1 MCLIPVME
9 HHHDVL
15 IPSLMRGTG
24 PHPANIFCHNVKKEF
39 HLESLTRRERW
50 WWSVEM
56 FSAVM
61 MPGLQA
67 TAAVSAACNNPAVI
81 TIIQSDPLASEPIF
95 AASSSRVENRK
106 IPETMWHY
114 WVWWHLL
121 LPGLVTM
128 GPVVSRH
135 LFVWQPRPGTGA
147 VTLSA
152 WPEFVTRCH
161 PASRVTFPSRMW
173 RQYF

>member
-1 MCLIPVME
+1 MCLIPVSGASLALSDTISDARRTGTQPTPSGHIKKNSILRISQE
-9 HHHDVL
+9 IIICWDV
-15 IPSLMRGTG
+15 
-24 PHPANIFCHNVKKEF
+24 FC
-39 HLESLTRRERW
+39 SDDARA
-50 WWSVEM
+50 S
-56 FSAVM
+56 
-61 MPGLQA
+61 GYCC
-67 TAAVSAACNNPAVI
+67 SAACNNPAVI
-81 TIIQSDPLASEPIF
+81 TIIQSEPLSSVASEPIF

-114 WVWWHLL
+114 WLWWHLL
-121 LPGLVTM
+121 LPDLVTM

-161 PASRVTFPSRMW
+161 AASRVTFPSRMW